1 MEVFLCPWTLS
12 HGVYVKNRCEHMKLS
27 ILVDNNKE
35 VSIVEDNAWLGGAT
49 TPNLQANVMSIQE
62 CEALRKDV
70 VNDRPSEENKTLGNV
85 S

>member
-1 MEVFLCPWTLS
+1 
-12 HGVYVKNRCEHMKLS
+12 
-27 ILVDNNKE
+27 
-35 VSIVEDNAWLGGAT
+35 
-49 TPNLQANVMSIQE
+49 MSIQE